1 VVEKPSLALQ
11 RQAIENL
18 LHILEQQGKTTKGNP
33 QWLQMIETAR
43 HGCRT
48 LAWIERREDLI
59 RKIHALHE
67 AEPTLAAVLAS
78 FPDATLRELEDVT

>member
-1 VVEKPSLALQ
+1 MSTPSLSMQ
-11 RQAIENL
+11 QSIEHL
-18 LHILEQQGKTTKGNP
+18 LSVLESQGKRKKDDRW
-33 QWLQMIETAR
+33 QQMIETAR

-67 AEPTLAAVLAS
+67 AEPMLASILAS
-78 FPDATLRELEDVT
+78 FPDATLRSLEETAA

>member
-1 VVEKPSLALQ
+1 MSTPSLSMQ
-11 RQAIENL
+11 RQSIEHL
-18 LHILEQQGKTTKGNP
+18 LSVLESQGKRKKDDRW
-33 QWLQMIETAR
+33 QQMIETAR

-67 AEPTLAAVLAS
+67 AEPMLASILAS
-78 FPDATLRELEDVT
+78 FPDATLRSLEETAA